1 MYKILE
7 NAPPNIQNHLIK
19 ESFRKGDFL
28 LMQGDT
34 NEYLYFILKGRV
46 NVDTVSKQG
55 IKISITSFSAG
66 QSIGVLEVFNTD
78 IHAQNVE
85 VMEDTEVI
93 KLHKNY
99 VLEWMK
105 ADFNFTLYIVKLL
118 EECFH
123 DTSTF
128 VRNLLSM
135 TIRERTIVSLYK
147 HYKNNTLSTLTK
159 QKLQQETG
167 TQKRSLNRVVEK
179 LIDEGVINFEKRF
192 TITNSDKLYEL
203 AVDLL

>member
-1 MYKILE
+1 MNKIVE
-7 NAPPNIQNHLIK
+7 NAPLVIKKHFIK
-19 ESFRKGDFL
+19 ESFKKEDYL
-28 LMQGDT
+28 LMQGDK

-55 IKISITSFSAG
+55 IKISITSFGAG
-66 QSIGVLEVFNTD
+66 QSIGVLEVFNTE

-105 ADFNFTLYIVKLL
+105 IDFDFTLYIVKLL

-128 VRNLLSM
+128 VRNILSM

-147 HYKNNTLSTLTK
+147 HYKNGTLPKLTK

-167 TQKRSLNRVVEK
+167 TQKRSLNRVVET
-179 LIDEGVINFEKRF
+179 LISEEIISYSKKF
-192 TITNSDKLYEL
+192 TITNPDKLHKL
-203 AVDLL
+203 AEDLL